1 MNQAPRPLSARV
13 FTLLLGARA
22 ACPRSRDAGG
32 TPALPGSRVT
42 PDVNRYP
49 YALLPLALITLAGLG
64 LRLLVWR
71 WREFQPLGG
80 DEQEYFNAALILLR
94 EWRYQELLF
103 MRPPGYPLFLAA
115 SIVLVDSLV
124 QNMRLV
130 QALVSAATIPM
141 VHLLTREVA
150 LTLDLPIIRA
160 RRAGLV
166 AALLTALSYTL
177 AANATELLAETLF
190 LFALTTSFWLLVRA
204 GRHGAA
210 WRAGVAG
217 MAVGLASLV
226 RSMALP
232 LLPLGGLWLFMG
244 RGGAAWR
251 LAATFTLAGCL
262 AILPWTVRNYLVY
275 GGLILIDTTGAE
287 NLWLDNDPAGREA
300 VKAQL
305 FALGE
310 DRLARQ
316 QLAARAGWAAIRDDP
331 ARFAA
336 RAWGELLRFFAL
348 EHADDMRA
356 RPQIWVRPADVWLRL
371 ILGDGLWLLLA
382 LAGGY
387 GLARGLP
394 PPSGAEEGWRAA
406 PRSPA
411 WLLAPWALYVILTTL
426 VFHVELRYRLP
437 LYPALL
443 PFAGITLAPRR
454 APFTARQAQHP
465 NAPRPAGRQAPGA
478 TPGATS
484 APVQTG
490 AGRKGAR
497 RSARGYVALLAP
509 LAVLT
514 LTLLHANYVA
524 LGWQLGAKHWHLARA
539 EAALERGDAAA
550 ARRAA
555 EAALA
560 RDEGSALA
568 RIALARADLLSGDL
582 PAALARLDAAVA
594 VLPDHPQA
602 RVLRGDVR
610 RALGDTAG
618 ARADLAYETASLQD
632 LQRWL
637 WERGV
642 TPPPARL
649 LLGDGLDLGFIAGF
663 HGPRPGEEGFR
674 WTTGAARVRLSR
686 AEGAREVRL
695 RLASGRPADAAPVTV
710 TLWAGPA
717 LVGRATIGPAWSE
730 HTFTLPVGIW
740 TGDEVVLELRAPT
753 FTPREFDRASPDGR
767 RLGVKLAMVEALR

>member
-1 MNQAPRPLSARV
+1 MNQARR
-13 FTLLLGARA
+13 
-22 ACPRSRDAGG
+22 
-32 TPALPGSRVT
+32 LP
-42 PDVNRYP
+42 PDI
-49 YALLPLALITLAGLG
+49 LPLALITLAGLG

-103 MRPPGYPLFLAA
+103 MRPPLYPLFLAA
-115 SIVLVDSLV
+115 SIVVVDSLV
-124 QNMRLV
+124 QNLRLV
-130 QALVSAATIPM
+130 QALVSTATIP
-141 VHLLTREVA
+141 VVYLLSREVA
-150 LTLDLPIIRA
+150 LALDRPPVAA
-160 RRAGLV
+160 RRAGLA
-166 AALLTALSYTL
+166 AALLAALSYTL

-190 LFALTTSFWLLVRA
+190 LFALTASFWLLVRA

-232 LLPLGGLWLFMG
+232 LLPLGGLWLLIG
-244 RGGAAWR
+244 RGGATWR
-251 LAATFTLAGCL
+251 RAAVFVLAGCL
-262 AILPWTVRNYLVY
+262 VILPWTFRNYLVY

-336 RAWGELLRFFAL
+336 KAWGELLRFFAL
-348 EHADDMRA
+348 EHTDDMRA

-382 LAGGY
+382 LAGSY
-387 GLARGLP
+387 GLARGLLQP
-394 PPSGAEEGWRAA
+394 GAGGGWRATL
-406 PRSPA
+406 RSPA

-443 PFAGITLAPRR
+443 PFAGLTLTGQSAPSAARR
-454 APFTARQAQHP
+454 APHP
-465 NAPRPAGRQAPGA
+465 GASRPAVPVS
-478 TPGATS
+478 TS
-484 APVQTG
+484 AGLQTN
-490 AGRKGAR
+490 GAR
-497 RSARGYVALLAP
+497 PSLHDFVALLAP
-509 LAVLT
+509 FAVLT
-514 LTLLHANYVA
+514 LTLLHVNYVA
-524 LGWQLGAKHWHLARA
+524 LGWQLGLKHWRLARA
-539 EAALERGDAAA
+539 EAALERGDAAG

-555 EAALA
+555 SAALE

-568 RIALARADLLSGDL
+568 RIALARAELLSGNL
-582 PAALARLDAAVA
+582 PAALAHLDDAVA

-637 WERGV
+637 WERGI

-649 LLGDGLDLGFIAGF
+649 PLGNGLDLGFIAGF

-674 WTTGAARVRLSR
+674 WTTGAARVRLSNAR
-686 AEGAREVRL
+686 DVREVHL
-695 RLASGRPADAAPVTV
+695 RLASGRPAGVAPVTV
-710 TLWAGPA
+710 TLWAGST
-717 LVGRATIGPAWSE
+717 LVGQAEIGPAWSE
-730 HTFTLPVGIW
+730 HTFTLPAGTV
-740 TGDEVVLELRAPT
+740 TGDELVLELRAPM

-767 RLGVKLAMVEALR
+767 RLGVKLAAVEVGRGWETPSPVHGKAAGGTWRSVSAISLAL